1 MGKFYSNVKDFNDI
15 AIKPIISIY
24 LRFKETGLWK
34 KITKR
39 ILNSCS

>member
-24 LRFKETGLWK
+24 LRLKETV
-34 KITKR
+34 
-39 ILNSCS
+39 